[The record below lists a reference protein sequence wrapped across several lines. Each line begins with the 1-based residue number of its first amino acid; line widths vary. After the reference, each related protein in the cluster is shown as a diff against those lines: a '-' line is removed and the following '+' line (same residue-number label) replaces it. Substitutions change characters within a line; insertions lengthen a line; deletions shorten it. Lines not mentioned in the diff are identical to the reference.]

1 MSESLVQA
9 LIVDDDQS
17 WSCELASFLA
27 EEGFAVHVAHNVQDA
42 FNICRTHRPDYLLLD
57 VLLLHENGL
66 DLVDRMHEAG
76 IFSAQVVVITGGA
89 DLGDIVR
96 LRRQGV
102 EDVMFKPVAA
112 EDLIEKLVS
121 SLRYWSL
128 VFGRLSCLFA
138 AAVFRSPATS
148 APPILH
154 LRWLV

>member
-121 SLRYWSL
+121 SLR
-128 VFGRLSCLFA
+128 
-138 AAVFRSPATS
+138 
-148 APPILH
+148 
-154 LRWLV
+154 